1 MSDDL
6 DAISRDRSRG
16 VRAKELLDN
25 DLVQEGLGSLK
36 AEYLKAWEDS
46 PARDA
51 EGRERLWV
59 MVKLVDRFRSHLEHV
74 WNTGKLADAQLVEI
88 EKRKRFGIF

>member
-1 MSDDL
+1 MTDDL

-25 DLVQEGLGSLK
+25 ELVQEGLASLK
-36 AEYLKAWEDS
+36 AEYLKAWETS

-51 EGRERLWV
+51 EGRERLWI
-59 MVKLVDRFRSHLEHV
+59 MVKLVDKFRTHLEQV
-74 WNTGKLADAQLVEI
+74 WDTGKLADAQLVEI
-88 EKRKRFGIF
+88 ERRKKFGIF

>member
-1 MSDDL
+1 MSDN
-6 DAISRDRSRG
+6 IEHDRARG

-25 DLVQEGLGSLK
+25 DLVQEALTTLK
-36 AEYLKAWEDS
+36 DEYVRAWEAS

-59 MVKLVDRFRSHLEHV
+59 MVKLVEKFRGHLEQV
-74 WNTGKLADAQLVEI
+74 WDAGKLADDKLVEI
-88 EKRKRFGIF
+88 ERRKKFGIF

>member
-1 MSDDL
+1 MTDQ
-6 DAISRDRSRG
+6 IETDRNRG
-16 VRAKELLDN
+16 ARAKELLDN
-25 DLVQEGLGSLK
+25 ELVQEGLATLK

-59 MVKLVDRFRSHLEHV
+59 MVKLVDRFRAHLEQV
-74 WNTGKLADAQLVEI
+74 WDAGKLADAKLVEI
-88 EKRKRFGIF
+88 EQRKRFGFF